1 MSDFVMK
8 PWTPVKVTEDGNNV
22 GTHVWGR
29 DYTSGSKSFLES
41 VVSQGDELLAGPV
54 RFVGT
59 EEGTECVWD
68 DWKNF
73 LMADF
78 DDVHANVSSTVKSE
92 QFVINTSMKV
102 EYDGCID
109 TSLII
114 MPRGQLL
121 IEKQRG
127 ERNKQYG
134 FKLERLWMEIPF
146 KPECAK
152 YFQQFSVESIHKPS
166 FESAGLITE
175 DIQLPFQEQVL
186 ISNDKTGFI
195 IFFESQKNF
204 EPFYNDKAFEIIKK
218 DNEVVLRIRFF
229 DEEPTYWRDCITASG
244 RENLFPIM
252 FRFGMMATPIKPIPK
267 TVFKE
272 KAVHID
278 CYKKIL
284 NDYEEFLSSP
294 FEGTDEITFDRLE
307 RLGVNTLYLHEK
319 WNDMQNSPVLTART
333 ARRIRYIVKEAH
345 DRGIKVVPYF
355 GYEMSTLAPYYVEKY
370 DTDSTKMTEANS
382 SWHWYRVPEQKATQV
397 CQKSDWSEF
406 FTDHIEKLIDE
417 YNFDGVYLDGT
428 PFVRPCLNTA
438 HGCGVVDPN
447 GKLHVTYPVWG
458 TRKTMKKLYEII
470 VEKRGGI
477 INCHAGSTFNLAA
490 LAFCTSL
497 WDGEAFQWELME
509 GKITT
514 LPDDYFRGLY
524 SGRNIGL
531 PIYMLCYLRPPVWDF
546 EMALSTSLP
555 FGIIPKSNDAG
566 EPLEKMSEIWK
577 IYDAFD
583 AENAEWVPYYSDVKP
598 KIKCSD
604 DRFVAGAYQYENKL
618 LGIVASFS
626 KEYEGEFEVECA
638 FRNIKNARTGEIL
651 STNGKA
657 TVTLNGISHLILEAW
672 D

>member
-1 MSDFVMK
+1 MKDVVMK
-8 PWTPVKVTEDGNNV
+8 PWTPVEATEDGNRV
-22 GTHVWGR
+22 STHVWGR
-29 DYTSGSKSFLES
+29 NYTSGNKSFLES
-41 VVSQGDELLAGPV
+41 IISQESELLAGPV
-54 RFVGT
+54 RFVGV
-59 EEGTECVWD
+59 EDGAECVWS
-68 DWKNF
+68 DWQNF
-73 LMADF
+73 LMADY
-78 DDVHANVSSTVKSE
+78 DDAHANVSSTVKSE

-109 TSLII
+109 TNLII
-114 MPRGQLL
+114 MPRGRLL
-121 IEKQRG
+121 IETQRG
-127 ERNKQYG
+127 ERTKEYG
-134 FKLERLWMEIPF
+134 FHLEKLWMEIPF

-152 YFQQFSVESIHKPS
+152 YHQHFAVGSIDS
-166 FESAGLITE
+166 TFDTAGLLTK

-186 ISNDKTGFI
+186 IMNDKTGFM

-204 EPFYNDKAFEIIKK
+204 EPFYNDKAFEIIKRE
-218 DNEVVLRIRFF
+218 DEVVLRIRFF
-229 DEEPTYWRDCITASG
+229 DEEPAYWRERTLAG
-244 RENLFPIM
+244 GEHMFPIM
-252 FRFGMMATPIKPIPK
+252 FRFGMMATPIKPVPK

-284 NDYEEFLSSP
+284 VNYEEFLSAP
-294 FEGTDEITFDRLE
+294 FEGTDEITFDRLK

-319 WNDMQNSPVLTART
+319 WNDMQNSPILTART
-333 ARRIRYIVKEAH
+333 VRRIKYIVKEAH
-345 DRGIKVVPYF
+345 SRGIKVVPYF
-355 GYEMSTLAPYYVEKY
+355 GYEMSTLAPYYAERY
-370 DTDSTKMTEANS
+370 EADATKMVEGNS
-382 SWHWYRVPEQKATQV
+382 RWHWYRIPEQKDTQV

-406 FTDHIEKLIDE
+406 FTAHIEKLLDE
-417 YNFDGVYLDGT
+417 YDFDGVYLDGT
-428 PFVRPCLNTA
+428 TYVRPCLNTA
-438 HGCGVVDPN
+438 HGCGVYDPE

-477 INCHAGSTFNLAA
+477 INCHSGSTFNLPA

-497 WDGEAFQWELME
+497 WDGEAFQWEFME

-583 AENAEWVPYYSDVKP
+583 AENAEWIPYYSDIKP

-618 LGIVASFS
+618 LGIIASFS
-626 KEYEGEFEVECA
+626 KEYEGEFEIECE
-638 FRNIKNARTGEIL
+638 FKNIKNARTGETL

-657 TVTLNGISHLILEAW
+657 TVSLNGISHLILEAW
-672 D
+672 N